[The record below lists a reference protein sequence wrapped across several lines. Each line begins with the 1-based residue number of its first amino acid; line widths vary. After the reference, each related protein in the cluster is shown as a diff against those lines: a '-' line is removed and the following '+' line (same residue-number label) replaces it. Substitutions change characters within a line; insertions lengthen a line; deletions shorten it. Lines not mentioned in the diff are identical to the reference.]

1 MKKIIL
7 TSFVLFGLILTLNTT
22 SYAQES
28 SDVKIGGGIIYGLE
42 VEAIGVQAGA
52 KYAFTPDI
60 SGAADFAIYFPDNYD
75 WWELNANG
83 HYHFFA
89 EEGTKVYGL
98 AGLNYSTWSFD
109 IGSGMGSVSNSEVGL
124 NLGGG
129 AEFGVDFADI
139 YTELKYIL
147 GSADQL
153 AISAGLRF
161 GI

>member
-7 TSFVLFGLILTLNTT
+7 TSCLLFGLALAFNTT

-28 SDVKIGGGIIYGLE
+28 SDVKIGGGLIYGLE
-42 VEAIGVQAGA
+42 VEAIGIQAGA
-52 KYAFTPDI
+52 KYAFTPEI
-60 SGAADFAIYFPDNYD
+60 SGAADLAIYFPDNYD
-75 WWELNANG
+75 WWELNANA
-83 HYHFFA
+83 HYHFYA

-98 AGLNYSTWSFD
+98 GGLNYTTWSFD
-109 IGSGMGSVSNSEVGL
+109 MGSGGSISNSEVGL

-129 AEFGVDFADI
+129 AEFGMDFADI
-139 YTELKYIL
+139 YTELKYVL
-147 GSADQL
+147 GDADQL